1 MPPPA
6 VSSLTASGQK
16 SFYSRPATSL
26 HGSTFNDDRDNLHR
40 VEFEAPLTADA
51 DAEQNRLQREQQAR
65 SSIDYSLELE
75 RQLAM
80 ESPPQTPAY
89 DQTSHQT
96 TTAPTGD
103 SSSPRSDGRTN
114 ELAPDPDV
122 LAHII
127 TQLRHSLADM
137 TKERDELVT
146 MLETA
151 NEEQANRTDALQAM
165 TDKAT
170 AAEEELTL
178 LRRKSK
184 EDEDQI
190 VLLRTKVEESRYD
203 QMLLFYSTNPPV
215 QFADRLTPI

>member
-1 MPPPA
+1 MPPSA
-6 VSSLTASGQK
+6 VSPLTASGQK
-16 SFYSRPATSL
+16 SFYSRPATNI
-26 HGSTFNDDRDNLHR
+26 HGTTFNDDRDNLHR

-51 DAEQNRLQREQQAR
+51 GLEQNRLQREQEAR
-65 SSIDYSLELE
+65 FSIDYSLELE
-75 RQLAM
+75 HQLAM
-80 ESPPQTPAY
+80 ESPPQTPAH
-89 DQTSHQT
+89 DQTSHQA
-96 TTAPTGD
+96 TTATTGD
-103 SSSPRSDGRTN
+103 SSSTRTDGRTN

-127 TQLRHSLADM
+127 TQLRHSLADI

-146 MLETA
+146 MLATA
-151 NEEQANRTDALQAM
+151 NTEQANRTDALQAM

-178 LRRKSK
+178 LKRKSK

-203 QMLLFYSTNPPV
+203 HMHLFYTANPS
-215 QFADRLTPI
+215 FR